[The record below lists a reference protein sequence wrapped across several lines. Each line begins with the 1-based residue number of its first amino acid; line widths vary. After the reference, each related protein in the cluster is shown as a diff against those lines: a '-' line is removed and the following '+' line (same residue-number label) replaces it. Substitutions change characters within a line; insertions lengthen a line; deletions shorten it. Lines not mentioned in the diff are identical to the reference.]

1 MRGLKIV
8 GLIAL
13 AIGAAQGAF
22 AQSADYS
29 GKWLF
34 SGLILSGRT
43 AVSFAQVCDITQMGA
58 QIAGLCKG
66 PNGGC
71 SAVGVVSGGSV
82 DLTCQVTNVN
92 NPSLSGVLTFH
103 GAVAPDAVIRGTVV
117 HSKVPGTNGQAS
129 MMRL

>member
-1 MRGLKIV
+1 MRLLKIL

-13 AIGAAQGAF
+13 AAGAAQGAL
-22 AQSADYS
+22 AQSSDYS

-43 AVSFAQVCDITQMGA
+43 ALSFAQVCDVTQTGS

-71 SAVGVVSGGSV
+71 SAVGVINGGSV
-82 DLTCQVTNVN
+82 ELTCQMTNVS
-92 NPSLSGVLTFH
+92 NPSLSGLLTFH
-103 GAVAPDAVIRGTVV
+103 GAVAADAVVRGTVV
-117 HSKVPGTNGQAS
+117 HSKAPGTNGQAA

>member
-1 MRGLKIV
+1 MRLLKIL

-13 AIGAAQGAF
+13 ATGAAQGAL
-22 AQSADYS
+22 AQSSDYS

-43 AVSFAQVCDITQMGA
+43 ALSFAQVCDVTQTGS

-71 SAVGVVSGGSV
+71 SAVGVINGGSV
-82 DLTCQVTNVN
+82 ELTCQMTNLS
-92 NPSLSGVLTFH
+92 NPSLSGLLTFH
-103 GAVAPDAVIRGTVV
+103 GAVAADAVVRGTVV
-117 HSKVPGTNGQAS
+117 HSKAPGTNGQAA

>member
-1 MRGLKIV
+1 MRLLKII

-13 AIGAAQGAF
+13 AASVAQGAF

-34 SGLILSGRT
+34 SGLVLSGRM
-43 AVSFAQVCDITQMGA
+43 ALSFAQVCDITQTGS

-82 DLTCQVTNVN
+82 DLTCQMANVN

-103 GAVAPDAVIRGTVV
+103 GAVAPDAIIRGTVV
-117 HSKVPGTNGQAS
+117 HSKAPGTNGQAA

>member
-1 MRGLKIV
+1 MRLLKIL

-13 AIGAAQGAF
+13 AAGAAQGAL
-22 AQSADYS
+22 AQSSDYS

-43 AVSFAQVCDITQMGA
+43 ALSFAQVCDVTQTGS

-71 SAVGVVSGGSV
+71 SAVGVINGGSV
-82 DLTCQVTNVN
+82 ELTCQMTNLS
-92 NPSLSGVLTFH
+92 NPSLSGLLTFH
-103 GAVAPDAVIRGTVV
+103 GAVAADAIVRGTVV
-117 HSKVPGTNGQAS
+117 HSKAPGTNGQAA

>member
-1 MRGLKIV
+1 MRLLKIL

-13 AIGAAQGAF
+13 VAGAAQGAL
-22 AQSADYS
+22 AQSSDYS

-43 AVSFAQVCDITQMGA
+43 ALSFAQVCDVTQTGS

-71 SAVGVVSGGSV
+71 SAVGVINGGSV
-82 DLTCQVTNVN
+82 ELTCQMTNVS
-92 NPSLSGVLTFH
+92 NPSLSGLLTFH
-103 GAVAPDAVIRGTVV
+103 GAVAADAVVRGTVV
-117 HSKVPGTNGQAS
+117 HSKAPGTNGQAA

>member
-1 MRGLKIV
+1 MRRLKIV
-8 GLIAL
+8 VLIAL
-13 AIGAAQGAF
+13 AAGAAQGAF
-22 AQSADYS
+22 AQSGDYS

-43 AVSFAQVCDITQMGA
+43 AVSFAQVCDIAQTGA

-66 PNGGC
+66 PNGDC
-71 SAVGVVSGGSV
+71 SAVGVVNGASV
-82 DLTCQVTNVN
+82 NLTCQVTNVN

-117 HSKVPGTNGQAS
+117 HSKAPGTNGQAS

>member
-1 MRGLKIV
+1 MRLLKIV

-13 AIGAAQGAF
+13 AAGATSGAF

-34 SGLILSGRT
+34 SGLIMSGRT
-43 AVSFAQVCDITQMGA
+43 AVSFAQVCDIAQTGS

-82 DLTCQVTNVN
+82 ELTCQMTNVN

-103 GAVAPDAVIRGTVV
+103 GAVAPDAIIRGTVV
-117 HSKVPGTNGQAS
+117 HSKAPGTSGQAA

>member
-1 MRGLKIV
+1 MKVV

-13 AIGAAQGAF
+13 TAGAALGAL

-34 SGLILSGRT
+34 SGLILSGRM
-43 AVSFAQVCDITQMGA
+43 ALSFAQVCDIAQTGS

-71 SAVGVVSGGSV
+71 SAVGVVSGGGV
-82 DLTCQVTNVN
+82 ELTCQMTNVS
-92 NPSLSGVLTFH
+92 NPSLSGLLTFH
-103 GAVAPDAVIRGTVV
+103 GAVAADAIIRGTIV
-117 HSKVPGTNGQAS
+117 HSKAPEASGQAA

>member
-1 MRGLKIV
+1 MKLLKIL
-8 GLIAL
+8 GLTAL
-13 AIGAAQGAF
+13 AAGAAQGVL
-22 AQSADYS
+22 AQSSDYS

-34 SGLILSGRT
+34 SGLILSGRM
-43 AVSFAQVCDITQMGA
+43 AVSFAQVCDIAQTGS

-71 SAVGVVSGGSV
+71 SAVGVVSGGGV
-82 DLTCQVTNVN
+82 ELTCQMTNLN

-103 GAVAPDAVIRGTVV
+103 GAVAADAIVRGTVV
-117 HSKVPGTNGQAS
+117 HSKTPGANGQAA

>member
-1 MRGLKIV
+1 MRLLKVI

-13 AIGAAQGAF
+13 AAGVAQGAL

-43 AVSFAQVCDITQMGA
+43 AVSFAQVCDIAQTGS

-71 SAVGVVSGGSV
+71 SAVGVVNGGSV
-82 DLTCQVTNVN
+82 ELTCQLTNVN

-117 HSKVPGTNGQAS
+117 HSKAPGANGQAA

>member
-1 MRGLKIV
+1 MRALKIV
-8 GLIAL
+8 GLIAF
-13 AIGAAQGAF
+13 AVGAAQGAM
-22 AQSADYS
+22 AQSAEYS

-34 SGLILSGRT
+34 SGLVLSGRM
-43 AVSFAQVCDITQMGA
+43 ALSFAQVCDIAQTGS

-71 SAVGVVSGGSV
+71 SAVGVVNGGGV
-82 DLTCQVTNVN
+82 DLTCQMTNLS

-103 GAVAPDAVIRGTVV
+103 GAVAPDAVVRGTVV
-117 HSKVPGTNGQAS
+117 HSKAPGASGQAA

>member
-1 MRGLKIV
+1 MRLLKIL

-13 AIGAAQGAF
+13 AAGAAQGAL
-22 AQSADYS
+22 AQSSDYS

-43 AVSFAQVCDITQMGA
+43 ALSFAQVCDVTQTGT
-58 QIAGLCKG
+58 QIAGFCKG

-71 SAVGVVSGGSV
+71 SAVGVINGGSV
-82 DLTCQVTNVN
+82 ELTCQMTNLS
-92 NPSLSGVLTFH
+92 NPSLSGLLTFH
-103 GAVAPDAVIRGTVV
+103 GAVAADAIVRGTVV
-117 HSKVPGTNGQAS
+117 HSKAPGTNGQAA